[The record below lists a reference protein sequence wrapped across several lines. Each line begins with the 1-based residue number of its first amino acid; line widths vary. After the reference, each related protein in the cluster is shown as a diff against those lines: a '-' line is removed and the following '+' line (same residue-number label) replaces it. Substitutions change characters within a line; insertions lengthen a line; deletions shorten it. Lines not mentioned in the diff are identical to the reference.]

1 MRHGIAGYKLSRD
14 AEDLRAL
21 RRNLAVALFTHGQI
35 TTTLPKA
42 KMVQPLIEK
51 IITKARRGDLASRR
65 QVISAIGHDRIMV
78 KNDTDE
84 SVQRNRYGELVGGPK
99 VVKKIFDDIAPQYR
113 DRPGGYTRIVK
124 LGKHRIGDG
133 TDLVVLQL
141 VDPKDFRQKPGTDSR
156 RRQTADKRTAFA
168 AKVRKAKA
176 EGADKSEKAEAKT
189 ETAAEST

>member
-21 RRNLAVALFTHGQI
+21 RRNLAVAVFTHGQI

-65 QVISAIGHDRIMV
+65 QVISALGHDQIMV
-78 KNDTDE
+78 KNDSDDA
-84 SVQRNRYGELVGGPK
+84 VQRNKYGELVGGPR

-133 TDLVVLQL
+133 SDLVVLQL
-141 VDPKDFRQKPGTDSR
+141 IDPKDFRQKPGTDSR

-168 AKVRKAKA
+168 AKVRKA
-176 EGADKSEKAEAKT
+176 EKAEAKT
-189 ETAAEST
+189 EAKSEAPAEST